1 MMRGMPSADFRL
13 HHGNDLELLAALL
26 AAELAKPAPQASL
39 LDGDTILIPQPAMRR
54 WLQKTLAEAHGIAAN
69 LRFLTPGEFVAE
81 TLAALRG
88 WDLPGTRRI
97 TTANALAALPR
108 LAALPG

>member
-1 MMRGMPSADFRL
+1 MMRGMPPADFRL

-81 TLAALRG
+81 TLAANGKETKSRGDGGSDVGDATVLR
-88 WDLPGTRRI
+88 W
-97 TTANALAALPR
+97 R
-108 LAALPG
+108 L